1 MFKAISKRQYVLYQE
16 LEKYVDL
23 VFQKIPEPLL
33 DSSSDEEPISTAQRI
48 GLLKVLL
55 RRIDLGVYTKSLKSR
70 FCSPQSRHDFIIVA
84 TSA

>member
-70 FCSPQSRHDFIIVA
+70 FSNNKPVKDYE
-84 TSA
+84 